1 LLVIITK
8 HLDKR
13 NNPVFSEQID
23 DTIECEKLKMEA
35 DISSQ
40 AVGLASS
47 ADFSLLNLFI
57 RADIIVKTVIILLIA
72 CSIYSWAIII
82 EKVKFFKKIN
92 ILSEEFEEKFWR
104 SKSAETFYNNLPSNT
119 EDPMTALF
127 KESMQGLLKSKS
139 KTNLVEK
146 MGGILEVGIEKQIS
160 KIEKGFTFLATV
172 GSTAPFIG
180 LFGTVWGIMNSF
192 QSIAISRNTSLAI
205 VAPGIA
211 EALFATALGLL
222 AAIPAVVAYNRFN
235 NDSRKYSQK
244 LESFSKRFLSII

>member
-1 LLVIITK
+1 
-8 HLDKR
+8 
-13 NNPVFSEQID
+13 
-23 DTIECEKLKMEA
+23 MEA

-57 RADIIVKTVIILLIA
+57 RADIIVKSVIILLIV
-72 CSIYSWAIII
+72 CSIYSWAVII
-82 EKVKFFKKIN
+82 EKFRLFKKIN
-92 ILSEEFEEKFWR
+92 QSTEEFETKFWN
-104 SKSAETFYNNLPSNT
+104 SKSAESFYNNLPSNID
-119 EDPMTALF
+119 DPMALVF
-127 KESMQGLLKSKS
+127 KDAMQNLLKRKSKS
-139 KTNLVEK
+139 DVNKRITT
-146 MGGILEVGIEKQIS
+146 ILETGIEKQIY
-160 KIEKGFTFLATV
+160 KISKGFTFLATV

-222 AAIPAVVAYNRFN
+222 AAIPAVIAYNKFN
-235 NDSRKYSQK
+235 NDTINYTQK
-244 LESFSKRFLSII
+244 LENFSKRFLTII

>member
-1 LLVIITK
+1 
-8 HLDKR
+8 
-13 NNPVFSEQID
+13 
-23 DTIECEKLKMEA
+23 MEA

-57 RADIIVKTVIILLIA
+57 RADIIVKSVIIILIA
-72 CSIYSWAIII
+72 CSIYSWAVII
-82 EKVKFFKKIN
+82 EKFRLFKKIN
-92 ILSEEFEEKFWR
+92 MTTDEFESKFWN
-104 SKSAETFYNNLPSNT
+104 SKSAESFYNNLPANI
-119 EDPMTALF
+119 EDPMALVF
-127 KESMQGLLKSKS
+127 KDAMQNLLKRKS
-139 KTNLVEK
+139 KVDLNNRMTT
-146 MGGILEVGIEKQIS
+146 MLETGIEKQIS
-160 KIEKGFTFLATV
+160 KISKGFTFLATV

-222 AAIPAVVAYNRFN
+222 AAIPAVIAYNKFN
-235 NDSRKYSQK
+235 NDSIKYSQR
-244 LESFSKRFLSII
+244 LENFSKRFLTII

>member
-1 LLVIITK
+1 
-8 HLDKR
+8 
-13 NNPVFSEQID
+13 
-23 DTIECEKLKMEA
+23 MEA

-57 RADIIVKTVIILLIA
+57 RADIIVKTVIIMLIG
-72 CSIYSWAIII
+72 CSVYSWAIII
-82 EKVKFFKKIN
+82 DKIKLFKKIN
-92 ILSEEFEEKFWR
+92 ISSEEFEEKFWR
-104 SKSAETFYNNLPSNT
+104 SKSAETFYNSLPTNND
-119 EDPMTALF
+119 DPMASLF
-127 KESMQGLLKSKS
+127 KESMQTLLKSKS
-139 KTNLVEK
+139 KTNLIER
-146 MGGILEVGIEKQIS
+146 MNGMLEVGIEKQMS

-235 NDSRKYSQK
+235 NDSKKYFQK